1 MKLRNITEIEEF
13 RNTVDSCVGSVWL
26 ESADGDKFNLK
37 SKFSQYVALGKLLG
51 ENGESLE
58 LFCSLPEDREKF
70 YSFFNYN
77 PGVV

>member
-13 RNTVDSCVGSVWL
+13 RNTVDSCIGSVWL

-51 ENGESLE
+51 ENGDNLE
-58 LFCSLPEDREKF
+58 LFCSLQEDREKF

-77 PGVV
+77 PGVI